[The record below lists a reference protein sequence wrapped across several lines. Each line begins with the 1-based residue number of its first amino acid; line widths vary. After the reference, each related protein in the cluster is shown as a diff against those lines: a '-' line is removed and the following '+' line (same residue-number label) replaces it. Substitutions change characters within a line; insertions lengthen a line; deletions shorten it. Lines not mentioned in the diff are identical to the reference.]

1 PLEEA
6 VHMLTG
12 APAALFGLHD
22 RGRVAPGMC
31 ADLVLFDPHSVGTGP
46 IHTRADLP
54 GGSERMFA
62 AATGVAR
69 VLVNGRDI
77 VVDGNAT
84 GDLPGR
90 VLRSGRDTQTVSVP
104 GG

>member
-1 PLEEA
+1 
-6 VHMLTG
+6 
-12 APAALFGLHD
+12 
-22 RGRVAPGMC
+22 
-31 ADLVLFDPHSVGTGP
+31 
-46 IHTRADLP
+46 
-54 GGSERMFA
+54 MFA
-62 AATGVAR
+62 AATGVAW

-104 GG
+104 GR